1 MAIAHE
7 TIVTL
12 RPGYFGDKERVFIE
26 HAGLS
31 ASLLRFDTG
40 VEAVRIRNARGEIT
54 VLPFQGQQ
62 VWDAR
67 FDERVLT
74 MKSMFTQPLPT
85 REYLANYGAFLI
97 HCGATAMGNPSKD
110 DTHPLHG
117 ELPNAPYGAAW
128 LAVGTDEGGPYI
140 AVCGEYRHTIAFSLN
155 YAARPRVLLRDGGT
169 MVSASIEIENL
180 KKTPMDLMYMAHV
193 NFRPLDNGRLV
204 YSAPCSRETVR
215 VRTVIPAHVV
225 PTEKYLAFLKELSEN
240 PAKHNVLAPGLAFDP
255 EVVFFLSYRA
265 NKAGWASS
273 MMVHPDGYASLIR
286 HRPDQLD
293 HGVRWISRTPDQDC
307 FGLCLPSTAE
317 PDGYR
322 AEKAKGNLRSLA
334 GGQAVRFDCEAG
346 LLTPAEAREEEKAIA
361 RILSE

>member
-1 MAIAHE
+1 MANE

-12 RPGYFGDKERVFIE
+12 RPKYFGEKERTFIE
-26 HAGLS
+26 HAGLT
-31 ASLLRFDTG
+31 ASLFCFDTG
-40 VEAVRIRNARGEIT
+40 VAAVRVRNARGEIT

-67 FDERVLT
+67 FDDRVIT
-74 MKSMFTQPLPT
+74 MKSMFTQPQAT

-117 ELPNAPYGAAW
+117 ELPNAPYGEAH
-128 LAVGTDEGGPYI
+128 LAVGSDENGPYI
-140 AVCGEYRHTIAFSLN
+140 AVGGEYRHTIAFSLN
-155 YAARPRVLLRDGGT
+155 YTARPRVLLRDGAT
-169 MVSASIEIENL
+169 MMSASMEIANL

-193 NFRPLDNGRLV
+193 NFRPIDNARLA

-215 VRTVIPAHVV
+215 VRTVIPSHVH
-225 PTEKYLAFLKELSEN
+225 PTETYRAFLKELSEN

-255 EVVFFLSYRA
+255 EVVFFLSY
-265 NKAGWASS
+265 KADADGWARSI
-273 MMVHPDGYASLIR
+273 MVHPDGYASAIR
-286 HRPDQLD
+286 HKPDQLD

-317 PDGYR
+317 PDGYL

-334 GGQAVRFDCEAG
+334 GGQRVRFDYEAG
-346 LLTPAEAREEEKAIA
+346 LLTPAEARDEEKAIQG
-361 RILSE
+361 ILSR